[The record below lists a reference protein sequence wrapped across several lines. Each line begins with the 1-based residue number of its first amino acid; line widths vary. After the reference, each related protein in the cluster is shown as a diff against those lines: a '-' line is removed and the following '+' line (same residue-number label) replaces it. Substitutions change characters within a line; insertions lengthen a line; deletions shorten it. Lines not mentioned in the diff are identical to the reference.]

1 LDHLLGVKCTV
12 AFIAEPKSDFENNT
26 EALMFRE
33 SIMVKSP
40 SDSYAIQRQFKD
52 VTTLL
57 MNVVD
62 SLSRSGNPLVS
73 TAIQDITRVSQS
85 LLLLEQTVG
94 DQMKLKQSQL
104 RALMSV
110 GQAINS
116 SLGLRRVL
124 EEVMDSLISLMHAE
138 RGFLM
143 LRESNGELAV
153 QIARGIAHINLDEE
167 AFKVSKTIV
176 RKVVESG
183 APVLTTNAQ
192 ADPRFDAQMSVA
204 AYQLRSILCVPLK
217 LKDDLIGVLYVDNR
231 AHAGIFK
238 ENDLELISGFA
249 DQAAVAIDSAR
260 LFEDLQESHRELEK
274 AYQATLEGW
283 VRALDLRDKETEGHT
298 QRVTILT
305 QRLARSMGV
314 EGDALVHITRGA
326 LLHDIGKM
334 AIPDGI
340 LLKPGQLTDDER
352 MLIQKHPVYAYEM
365 LSPIAFL
372 VPAIDI
378 PYCHHEKWDG
388 SGYPRGLRGKE
399 IPFAARIF
407 PVVDVWDALTSN
419 RPYRRALP
427 QYEVRARIK
436 ADSGKHFDPVVVDAF
451 MEMKDLSV

>member
-1 LDHLLGVKCTV
+1 MIKNPTD
-12 AFIAEPKSDFENNT
+12 AYS
-26 EALMFRE
+26 
-33 SIMVKSP
+33 
-40 SDSYAIQRQFKD
+40 IQRQIKGIN
-52 VTTLL
+52 TML

-62 SLSRSGNPLVS
+62 SLSRSGNPIVS
-73 TAIQDITRVSQS
+73 TALQDITHVSQS
-85 LLLLEQTVG
+85 LLLLEQTIS
-94 DQMKLKQSQL
+94 DQLKLKESQL

-110 GQAINS
+110 GQVINS
-116 SLGLRRVL
+116 SRGLRSVL
-124 EEVMDSLISLMHAE
+124 EEVMDSLISLMRAE

-143 LRESNGELAV
+143 LREPDGELAV
-153 QIARGIAHINLDEE
+153 RIARGIAHVNLDED
-167 AFKVSKTIV
+167 AFKVSRTIV
-176 RKVVESG
+176 RKVVESN

-192 ADPRFDAQMSVA
+192 ADPRFDAQFSIA

-217 LKDDLIGVLYVDNR
+217 LKEELIGVLYVDNR

-238 ENDLELISGFA
+238 ENDRELISAFA
-249 DQAAVAIDSAR
+249 DQAAVAINSAR
-260 LFEDLQESHRELEK
+260 LFEDLQDSHRELEK

-305 QRLARSMGV
+305 HRLARSMGV
-314 EGDALVHITRGA
+314 SDELLVHITRGA

-352 MLIQKHPVYAYEM
+352 KLIQKHPVYAYEM
-365 LSPIAFL
+365 LSPIDFL

-388 SGYPRGLRGKE
+388 SGYPRGLKQDE

-407 PVVDVWDALTSN
+407 PVIDVWDALTSD
-419 RPYRRALP
+419 RPYRKAMP
-427 QYEVRARIK
+427 HAEVRRIIQS
-436 ADSGKHFDPVVVDAF
+436 DSGKHFDPIVVEAF
-451 MEMKDLSV
+451 MDLKDLSI

>member
-1 LDHLLGVKCTV
+1 M
-12 AFIAEPKSDFENNT
+12 I
-26 EALMFRE
+26 
-33 SIMVKSP
+33 KSP
-40 SDSYAIQRQFKD
+40 SEMHAIQRNFKD
-52 VTTLL
+52 VNTML

-62 SLSRSGNPLVS
+62 GLSRSGNPIVS
-73 TAIQDITRVSQS
+73 TALQDITRISQS
-85 LLLLEQTVG
+85 LLVLEQSVN
-94 DQMKLKQSQL
+94 DQLKLKQSQL

-110 GQAINS
+110 GQVINS

-124 EEVMDSLISLMHAE
+124 EEVMDSLISLMRAE

-143 LRESNGELAV
+143 LREPDGELAV
-153 QIARGIAHINLDEE
+153 RIARGIAHVNLDEE
-167 AFKVSKTIV
+167 AFKVSRTVV
-176 RKVVESG
+176 RRVVESN

-192 ADPRFDAQMSVA
+192 ADPRFDSQMSVA
-204 AYQLRSILCVPLK
+204 AFQLRSILCVPLK
-217 LKDDLIGVLYVDNR
+217 LKAELIGVLYVDNR

-238 ENDLELISGFA
+238 ENDLELISAFA

-260 LFEDLQESHRELEK
+260 LFEELQESHRELEK

-305 QRLARSMGV
+305 HRLARAMGV
-314 EGDALVHITRGA
+314 GDAELVHITRGA

-340 LLKPGQLTDDER
+340 LLKPGQLTEEER
-352 MLIQKHPVYAYEM
+352 KLIQKHPVYAYEM
-365 LSPIAFL
+365 LSPIDFL

-388 SGYPRGLRGKE
+388 TGYPRRLKQDE

-407 PVVDVWDALTSN
+407 PIIDVWDALTSD
-419 RPYRRALP
+419 RPYRKAME
-427 QYEVRARIK
+427 QDEVRQIIK
-436 ADSGKHFDPVVVDAF
+436 ADSGKHFDPLVVDAF
-451 MEMKDLSV
+451 LELKDLSI

>member
-1 LDHLLGVKCTV
+1 
-12 AFIAEPKSDFENNT
+12 
-26 EALMFRE
+26 
-33 SIMVKSP
+33 MVKSP
-40 SDSYAIQRQFKD
+40 TDSYAIQRQFKD

-110 GQAINS
+110 GQVINS

-305 QRLARSMGV
+305 ERLARSMGV

-388 SGYPRGLRGKE
+388 SGYPRGIRGKE

>member
-1 LDHLLGVKCTV
+1 MIT
-12 AFIAEPKSDFENNT
+12 I
-26 EALMFRE
+26 
-33 SIMVKSP
+33 KSP
-40 SDSYAIQRQFKD
+40 SDAQAIQQQFKGINIM
-52 VTTLL
+52 L

-62 SLSRSGNPLVS
+62 SLSRSGNPIVS
-73 TAIQDITRVSQS
+73 AALQDITYISQS
-85 LLLLEQTVG
+85 LLMLEQNIG
-94 DQMKLKQSQL
+94 DQLKLKQSQL

-110 GQAINS
+110 GQMINS
-116 SLGLRRVL
+116 SRGLRRVL
-124 EEVMDSLISLMHAE
+124 EEVMDSLISLMRAE

-143 LRESNGELAV
+143 LREPNGELV
-153 QIARGIAHINLDEE
+153 VRIARGIAHVNLDEE
-167 AFKVSKTIV
+167 AFKVSRTVV
-176 RKVVESG
+176 RKVVESN

-192 ADPRFDAQMSVA
+192 ADPRFDAQLSVA

-217 LKDDLIGVLYVDNR
+217 LKNDLIGVLYVDNR

-238 ENDLELISGFA
+238 EHDLELISAFA

-305 QRLARSMGV
+305 HRLARSMGV
-314 EGDALVHITRGA
+314 SDADLVHITRGA

-334 AIPDGI
+334 GIPDGI
-340 LLKPGQLTDDER
+340 LLKPGELTEEER
-352 MLIQKHPVYAYEM
+352 ELIKRHPVYAYEM
-365 LSPIAFL
+365 LSPIDFL

-388 SGYPRGLRGKE
+388 TGYPRGLKGDQ

-407 PVVDVWDALTSN
+407 PIIDVWDALTSD
-419 RPYRRALP
+419 RPYRKAMP
-427 QYEVRARIK
+427 HEEVRQIVR
-436 ADSGKHFDPVVVDAF
+436 ADSGKHFDPVVVEAF
-451 MEMKDLSV
+451 MNLRDLSI

>member
-1 LDHLLGVKCTV
+1 
-12 AFIAEPKSDFENNT
+12 
-26 EALMFRE
+26 
-33 SIMVKSP
+33 MVKSP
-40 SDSYAIQRQFKD
+40 SDSYAIQRHFKD
-52 VTTLL
+52 VNTLL

-73 TAIQDITRVSQS
+73 TTIQDITRISQS
-85 LLLLEQTVG
+85 LLLLEQSVG

-143 LRESNGELAV
+143 LRESNGEFAV

-167 AFKVSKTIV
+167 AFKVSKTVV
-176 RKVVESG
+176 RKVVDSG

-305 QRLARSMGV
+305 ERLARSMGV
-314 EGDALVHITRGA
+314 EGDALVNIRRGA

-340 LLKPGQLTDDER
+340 LLKPSQLTDDER
-352 MLIQKHPVYAYEM
+352 ILIQKHPVYAYEM

-388 SGYPRGLRGKE
+388 SGYPRGLRGKD

-427 QYEVRARIK
+427 QYEVRQRIK
-436 ADSGKHFDPVVVDAF
+436 NDSGKHFDPVVVDAF
-451 MEMKDLSV
+451 MEMKDLFV

>member
-1 LDHLLGVKCTV
+1 
-12 AFIAEPKSDFENNT
+12 
-26 EALMFRE
+26 
-33 SIMVKSP
+33 MVKSP

-314 EGDALVHITRGA
+314 EGDALIHITRGA

>member
-1 LDHLLGVKCTV
+1 
-12 AFIAEPKSDFENNT
+12 
-26 EALMFRE
+26 MFRE

-40 SDSYAIQRQFKD
+40 SDSYAIQRQFRD
-52 VTTLL
+52 VNTLL

-73 TAIQDITRVSQS
+73 TTIQDITRISQS
-85 LLLLEQTVG
+85 LLLLEQSVG

-110 GQAINS
+110 GQVINS

-143 LRESNGELAV
+143 LRESSGEFAV

-167 AFKVSKTIV
+167 AFKVSKTVV
-176 RKVVESG
+176 RKVVDSG
-183 APVLTTNAQ
+183 APILTTNAQ

-305 QRLARSMGV
+305 ERLARSMGV
-314 EGDALVHITRGA
+314 EGDALVNITRGA

-352 MLIQKHPVYAYEM
+352 MLIQKHPVYAYQM

-407 PVVDVWDALTSN
+407 PVIDVWDALTSN
-419 RPYRRALP
+419 RPYRKALP
-427 QYEVRARIK
+427 QYEVRQRIK
-436 ADSGKHFDPVVVDAF
+436 NDSGKHFDPVVVDAF
-451 MEMKDLSV
+451 MEMKDLFV